1 MKMISETRSR
11 LRRSHVCFIALKILR
26 TRTWEVNLGAEVF
39 KHSSADF
46 SGSANRSEVYNTRS
60 LTFCHLSR

>member
-11 LRRSHVCFIALKILR
+11 LRRSHVCFILLLAIR
-26 TRTWEVNLGAEVF
+26 VRVGEVNLGAGMF

-46 SGSANRSEVYNTRS
+46 SGGADKGE
-60 LTFCHLSR
+60 L